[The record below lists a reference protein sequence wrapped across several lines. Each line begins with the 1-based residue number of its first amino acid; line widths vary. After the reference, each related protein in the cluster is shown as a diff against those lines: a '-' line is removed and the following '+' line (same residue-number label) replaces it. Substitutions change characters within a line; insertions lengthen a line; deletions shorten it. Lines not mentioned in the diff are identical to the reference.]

1 MFLDGDRQVEIMKI
15 KFLATGIAPDYYI
28 ITGEQIA
35 YNNELYDL
43 SEFEEGDKFLGVD
56 DFGIREIERINGEL
70 YVTLCQKAP
79 IGHWCGNDEY
89 IDSSEYNP
97 SCVYIKE
104 VSLHG
109 ELKNQEEI

>member
-1 MFLDGDRQVEIMKI
+1 MKI
-15 KFLATGIAPDYYI
+15 KFIATANAPLAYRINGEKISYYDE
-28 ITGEQIA
+28 T
-35 YNNELYDL
+35 YDL
-43 SEFEEGDKFLGVD
+43 SEFEEGDKLLGVD

-79 IGHWCGNDEY
+79 IGHWRENDEY